1 MANKPLDITLL
12 DRAIVFAFRAYG
24 YLPTQHLY
32 NLH

>member
-24 YLPTQHLY
+24 YLPTQEL
-32 NLH
+32 